1 MGGGPVGDPAPV
13 GKGVWFQCSA
23 PARVVS
29 GPAQLVA
36 GATRLGVAFVPGA
49 PFYPGPGGA
58 NRLRLAYSRV
68 ADSSIEVG
76 IGRLATLLR
85 ETGPGQP

>member
-1 MGGGPVGDPAPV
+1 MPPGVSWTRPAGGFFLWLTAPEHV
-13 GKGVWFQCSA
+13 DT
-23 PARVVS
+23 RE
-29 GPAQLVA
+29 LVA